1 MRNNPMQAAHFINNL
16 VIGKCE
22 QFALNPDKKIGWWTF
37 DTSYGDLEP
46 NHNIAAAIYLV
57 NDLTH

>member
-1 MRNNPMQAAHFINNL
+1 MKAAQFLNNL
-16 VIGKCE
+16 VIGKLKPYAMDTSE
-22 QFALNPDKKIGWWTF
+22 KIGWWEF